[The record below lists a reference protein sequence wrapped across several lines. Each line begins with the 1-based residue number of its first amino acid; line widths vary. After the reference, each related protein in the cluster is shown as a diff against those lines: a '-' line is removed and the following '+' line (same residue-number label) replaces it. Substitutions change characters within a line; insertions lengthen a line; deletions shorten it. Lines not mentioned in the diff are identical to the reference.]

1 MGRRL
6 ALGRGMK
13 QLIPDVAEE
22 DIQKVMNLDIDLII
36 PNPEQPRRTFDQEK
50 LQELAD
56 SIKEN
61 GIIQP
66 VVVMASG
73 DEYKLIAGERRWRA
87 SQLAGYDKIP
97 AIVKKATEDEALSWA
112 LIENIQRQDL
122 NPIEEAL
129 AYKNLLEKQEITQD
143 SLAKKLGKGRVTITN
158 TMRLLK
164 LPEPVQ
170 DLIVSKKISFGHAR
184 CLVTIDEDQVVEQM
198 AQETVQKGLSV
209 RALEERVK
217 KLKDQTKKGPA
228 KPKKDPFIRNAEKQ
242 MTQFIGSKVQIHG
255 NQMKGKVT
263 IPYLSEGDLQRI
275 FECLTGGMEGQND
288 Y

>member
-1 MGRRL
+1 
-6 ALGRGMK
+6 MK